1 MVEDLIFYSFVF
13 LILFFINNKFCKN
26 EESYLDFCKKKS
38 FIFINGKT
46 LTISYKLCK
55 KIIYLGYIVSIA
67 FVVITVV
74 TA

>member
-26 EESYLDFCKKKS
+26 EEYYLNLCKKKS
-38 FIFINGKT
+38 FLFINGKT
-46 LTISYKLCK
+46 LTISYNLCK

-67 FVVITVV
+67 FVVIAMVI
-74 TA
+74 A